1 MDVVAV
7 QTIVIRKE
15 GKFAFF
21 IIMTGGIQKQLRKD
35 FILFF
40 LFTILLYDAIKWGTL
55 NISQVST
62 IELFNDIDNLNEF
75 L

>member
-35 FILFF
+35 FILFS
-40 LFTILLYDAIKWGTL
+40 Y
-55 NISQVST
+55 SQFFYMM
-62 IELFNDIDNLNEF
+62 L
-75 L
+75 